1 MLAALMFAAAL
12 SGQGVTGPTDCPATP
27 ETRAWSE
34 AERGVQCF
42 VGWLYGPG
50 TLETV
55 TPLGDEAAMVF
66 TPSVLALMAEARE
79 REDTAAFDADPVCQC
94 QDPGGLRLLTS
105 TVLAA
110 DADRAVVQVM
120 FDFKGALSAAA
131 PDLDSEETVRLV
143 LTLRRSDAGW
153 RIDDILPLHAWNF
166 RRGLRE
172 G

>member
-1 MLAALMFAAAL
+1 MLAAMMFAAAL
-12 SGQGVTGPTDCPATP
+12 SGQAAAGPDGCPVTPAT
-27 ETRAWSE
+27 RGWSE

-42 VGWLYGPG
+42 VGWLYGPA

-55 TPLGDEAAMVF
+55 TPLGDEGAMIF
-66 TPSVLALMAEARE
+66 TPSVLTLMAEARE

-110 DADRAVVQVM
+110 EPDRAVVQVM
-120 FDFKGALSAAA
+120 FDFAGPLSATA
-131 PDLDSEETVRLV
+131 PDLDSEMTVRLV
-143 LTLRRSDAGW
+143 LILARGQNGW

>member
-12 SGQGVTGPTDCPATP
+12 SGQGATGPDDCPVTP

-42 VGWLYGPG
+42 VGWLYGPR

-66 TPSVLALMAEARE
+66 TPSVLTLMAQARE
-79 REDTAAFDADPVCQC
+79 NEDSAAFDADPVCQC
-94 QDPGGLRLLTS
+94 QDPGDLRLLTS

-110 DADRAVVQVM
+110 EADRAVVQIM
-120 FDFKGALSAAA
+120 FDFKGPLSAIA
-131 PDLDSEETVRLV
+131 PDLSAEETVRLV
-143 LTLRRSDAGW
+143 LILKRGDEGW
-153 RIDDILPLHAWNF
+153 RIDDILPLHAWGF

>member
-1 MLAALMFAAAL
+1 MLTALMFAAAL
-12 SGQGVTGPTDCPATP
+12 SGQTVQGPSDCPVTP

-42 VGWLYGPG
+42 VGWLYGPDR
-50 TLETV
+50 LESL
-55 TPLGDEAAMVF
+55 TPLGDEAPLVF
-66 TPSVLALMAEARE
+66 TPSVVALMAEARE

-110 DADRAVVQVM
+110 EADRAVVQVI
-120 FDFKGALSAAA
+120 FDFQGPLSAVA
-131 PDLDSEETVRLV
+131 PDLDSESTVRLV
-143 LTLRRSDAGW
+143 LILGRGDEGW
-153 RIDDILPLHAWNF
+153 RIDDILPLQAWSF